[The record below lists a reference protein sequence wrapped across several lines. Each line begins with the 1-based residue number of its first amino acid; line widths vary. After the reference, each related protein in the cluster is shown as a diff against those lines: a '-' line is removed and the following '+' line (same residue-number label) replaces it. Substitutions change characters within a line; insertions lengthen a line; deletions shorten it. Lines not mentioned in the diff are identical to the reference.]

1 MKRVHVKAHTRKAP
15 PKRGSTSAKR
25 SSTSTK
31 RSSTSTKRSSP
42 KRSPPKG
49 AQGSLWT

>member
-31 RSSTSTKRSSP
+31 RSSP